1 MLQIDMTARVRK
13 TVGKGAARTMRRAGN
28 TPAVI
33 YGPLGAPV
41 ALECNTKD
49 LTKGL
54 LSIHRKNAFINL
66 EIDEDGKKSVRH
78 VITREIQTDPVQ
90 DNVLH
95 ADFYEVSLEKPM
107 VFQVPLKYVGKAKGV
122 DLGGDMTILKNKITV
137 SGKLLDI
144 PDVIEVDV
152 APLDRGAALTCKEI
166 GLSAGVSLVTGPD
179 TVCVSISGVAE

>member
-1 MLQIDMTARVRK
+1 MIQIEMKARVRK
-13 TVGKGAARTMRRAGN
+13 TIGKGAARTMRRAGN

-33 YGPLGAPV
+33 YGPQGAPLS
-41 ALECNTKD
+41 LECNTKD
-49 LTKGL
+49 LTQSL

-78 VITREIQTDPVQ
+78 VITREIQTNPVH

-95 ADFYEVSLEKPM
+95 ADFYEVSLEKPL

-122 DLGGDMTILKNKITV
+122 DMVGDMTIAKNKVSV

-144 PDVIEVDV
+144 PDVIEIDV
-152 APLDRGAALTCKEI
+152 TPLDLGAALTCKDL
-166 GLSAGVSLVTGPD
+166 GLTAGISLVSKGD
-179 TVCVSISGVAE
+179 TVCVSISGSAE

>member
-13 TVGKGAARTMRRAGN
+13 TVGKGAARTLRRAGN

-33 YGPLGAPV
+33 YGPHGAPV
-41 ALECNTKD
+41 SLECNTRD

-66 EIDEDGKKSVRH
+66 EIEEDGKKTVRQ

-95 ADFYEVSLEKPM
+95 TDFYEISLDKPM

-122 DLGGDMTILKNKITV
+122 DLGGDMTILRNKVAV

-144 PDVIEVDV
+144 PDLIEVDV
-152 APLDRGAALTCKEI
+152 TPLDRGVALTCKDL
-166 GLSAGVSLVTGPD
+166 GLAEGVSLVTDGD
-179 TVCVSISGVAE
+179 AICVSISGAAE

>member
-13 TVGKGAARTMRRAGN
+13 TVGKGAARTSRRAGN

-41 ALECNTKD
+41 ALECNTRD
-49 LTKGL
+49 LTRGL

-78 VITREIQTDPVQ
+78 VVTREIQTDPVQ
-90 DNVLH
+90 DTVLH
-95 ADFYEVSLEKPM
+95 ADFYEVSLDKPM

-122 DLGGDMTILKNKITV
+122 DLGGDMTILKNKVTV

-152 APLDRGAALTCKEI
+152 APLGRGDTLTCNDL
-166 GLSAGVSLVTGPD
+166 GLSAGVTLVTAGN
-179 TVCVSISGVAE
+179 TVCVSISGTAE

>member
-13 TVGKGAARTMRRAGN
+13 TVGKGAARTLRRAGN

-33 YGPLGAPV
+33 YGPQGTPV
-41 ALECNTKD
+41 SLECNTKE

-66 EIDEDGKKSVRH
+66 EIEEDGKKTVRQ

-90 DNVLH
+90 DTVVH
-95 ADFYEVSLEKPM
+95 ADFYEISLDKPM
-107 VFQVPLKYVGKAKGV
+107 KFQVPLKYVGKAKGV
-122 DLGGDMTILKNKITV
+122 DLGGDMTILRNKVAV

-144 PDVIEVDV
+144 PDLIEVDV
-152 APLDRGAALTCKEI
+152 TPLDRGAVLTCKEL
-166 GLSAGVSLVTGPD
+166 GLAEGVSLVTD
-179 TVCVSISGVAE
+179 ADAVCVSISGAAE